1 MLFLIFQCEHHDT
14 IMLQYKLWVC
24 LPWHCQNGMISL
36 SIGVM
41 LHDRETSIISLTNE
55 LVNREFTRDYL
66 SFNTTPI
73 SMLTIDI
80 VIA

>member
-1 MLFLIFQCEHHDT
+1 MLFLILQSEYHDT
-14 IMLQYKLWVC
+14 IVLQYELWVC
-24 LPWHCQNGMISL
+24 PPWHCQNGMISL

-55 LVNREFTRDYL
+55 LVNREFTRDCL

-73 SMLTIDI
+73 SMFLIDI